1 MSTKAEFRSRQLKRL
16 QTAAKETQ
24 MAGENLLAALVKT
37 PLWQQADSIG
47 VTVSGPFEV
56 PTAPIIAAAH
66 AANKAVF
73 LPRVMPKRQ
82 MVFLPEPGFDQLVTS
97 RFGIPEPP
105 YHADQ
110 VEPAPDLLIVPGIG
124 FSLADNFR
132 IGFGG
137 GYYDRFL
144 ADYPGHTVTLVP
156 PVMAF
161 NQPDWPVE
169 SFDMPIET
177 LILAN
182 GNIIVQKSY

>member
-1 MSTKAEFRSRQLKRL
+1 MSTKAEFRTHQLKRL
-16 QTAAKETQ
+16 QAAADETQ
-24 MAGENLLAALVKT
+24 AASESLMATLFKT
-37 PLWQQADSIG
+37 SFWQQAKSIG
-47 VTVSGPFEV
+47 ITVSSPFEV
-56 PTAPIIAAAH
+56 ATAPIIAAAH

-82 MVFLPEPGFDQLVTS
+82 MVFLPDPGHKQLVKS
-97 RFGIPEPP
+97 AFGIPEPA
-105 YHADQ
+105 YQANL

-124 FSLADNFR
+124 FSLADKYR

-144 ADYPGHTVTLVP
+144 AKYPGHTLTLVP

-161 NQPDWPVE
+161 PQPDWPVE
-169 SFDMPIET
+169 RFDVPIET

-182 GNIIVQKSY
+182 GDII

>member
-1 MSTKAEFRSRQLKRL
+1 
-16 QTAAKETQ
+16 

-73 LPRVMPKRQ
+73 LPHVMPKRQ
-82 MVFLPEPGFDQLVTS
+82 MVFLPDPGFDQLVTS